1 MTEKFQGASAEITVK
16 KKKAK
21 KTLRATVPQIL

>member
-1 MTEKFQGASAEITVK
+1 MTEKFQGASAEITF